1 MVLEKVY
8 CFDSNGGQPYAGED
22 AGHEVGGEVIMW
34 EDVFQ
39 VYERVGE
46 KIVHLIASDMSIDNA
61 VLFVK
66 AWMEANYR
74 DDVTSLEIRRQPRGD
89 VNEKE
94 EDDAE

>member
-1 MVLEKVY
+1 MLD
-8 CFDSNGGQPYAGED
+8 CPPD
-22 AGHEVGGEVIMW
+22 AGADAGNEVGGEVIMW

-46 KIVHLIASDMSIDNA
+46 KIVQLIASDMSIDNA

-74 DDVTSLEIRRQPRGD
+74 DEVTSLEIRRQAINRD
-89 VNEKE
+89 DENEME
-94 EDDAE
+94 GRDGE

>member
-1 MVLEKVY
+1 
-8 CFDSNGGQPYAGED
+8 
-22 AGHEVGGEVIMW
+22 MW

-46 KIVHLIASDMSIDNA
+46 RIVQLIASDMSIDNA

-94 EDDAE
+94 DSDVE

>member
-1 MVLEKVY
+1 
-8 CFDSNGGQPYAGED
+8 
-22 AGHEVGGEVIMW
+22 MW
-34 EDVFQ
+34 EDVIQ

-46 KIVHLIASDMSIDNA
+46 RIVHLIASDMSIDNA

-74 DDVTSLEIRRQPRGD
+74 DDVTSLEIRRQPINRGD

-94 EDDAE
+94 SGDAE

>member
-1 MVLEKVY
+1 
-8 CFDSNGGQPYAGED
+8 
-22 AGHEVGGEVIMW
+22 MW

-46 KIVHLIASDMSIDNA
+46 RIVQLIASDMSVDNA

-89 VNEKE
+89 VNDKE
-94 EDDAE
+94 DSDAE

>member
-1 MVLEKVY
+1 
-8 CFDSNGGQPYAGED
+8 
-22 AGHEVGGEVIMW
+22 MW

-46 KIVHLIASDMSIDNA
+46 KIVNLIASDMSIDNA

-66 AWMEANYR
+66 AWMEANYK

-94 EDDAE
+94 DGDAE

>member
-1 MVLEKVY
+1 
-8 CFDSNGGQPYAGED
+8 
-22 AGHEVGGEVIMW
+22 MW

-46 KIVHLIASDMSIDNA
+46 RIVQLIASDMSIDNA

-74 DDVTSLEIRRQPRGD
+74 DDVTSLEIRRKPRGD

-94 EDDAE
+94 DGDATN

>member
-1 MVLEKVY
+1 
-8 CFDSNGGQPYAGED
+8 
-22 AGHEVGGEVIMW
+22 MW

-46 KIVHLIASDMSIDNA
+46 KFVQLIANDMSIDNA

-74 DDVTSLEIRRQPRGD
+74 DDVTSLEIRRQPINRGD

-94 EDDAE
+94 EDDAEVH